1 MELLVFI
8 VVILIFGAVLLLI
21 FIGGLITL
29 FSDRQTAI
37 ASEQVEVTTVNQFEN
52 AVPKRPDVIQ

>member
-52 AVPKRPDVIQ
+52 AVPKRPDVSQ

>member
-1 MELLVFI
+1 MFI
-8 VVILIFGAVLLLI
+8 VVILFLGAVLLLI

-37 ASEQVEVTTVNQFEN
+37 ASEQLEVTIVNSFEN